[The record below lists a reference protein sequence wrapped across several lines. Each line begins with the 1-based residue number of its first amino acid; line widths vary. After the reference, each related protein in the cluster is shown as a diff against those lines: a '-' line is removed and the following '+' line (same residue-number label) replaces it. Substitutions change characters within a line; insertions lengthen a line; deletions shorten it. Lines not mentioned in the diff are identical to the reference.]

1 MVLLIKE
8 DVNGIFFSA
17 DVVLGLIP
25 VLILILTVANTNID
39 YTDLFLEKSYFQKA
53 QDTAEI
59 MAMYTEQDGH
69 PLLEKVSNALI
80 ESQDRKTGIESAK
93 HIVSPFIEKT
103 IGNMKYRFEEINYL
117 EGAEIISNGDINNAK
132 NVGVAVKCYD
142 KFLFRLYVWE

>member
-53 QDTAEI
+53 QDTARNNG
-59 MAMYTEQDGH
+59 YVHRTRWSS
-69 PLLEKVSNALI
+69 PP
-80 ESQDRKTGIESAK
+80 RKSI
-93 HIVSPFIEKT
+93 
-103 IGNMKYRFEEINYL
+103 
-117 EGAEIISNGDINNAK
+117 
-132 NVGVAVKCYD
+132 
-142 KFLFRLYVWE
+142 